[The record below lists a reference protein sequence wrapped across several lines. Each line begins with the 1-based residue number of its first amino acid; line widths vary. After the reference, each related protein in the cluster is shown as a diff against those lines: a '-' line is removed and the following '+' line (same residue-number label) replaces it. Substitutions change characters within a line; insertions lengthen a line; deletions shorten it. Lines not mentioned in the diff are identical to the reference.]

1 MEKEKLGIYLIA
13 LGIAL
18 YVAYL
23 FFGSGNNSAVGDFS
37 SGILLGLSIGINLVG
52 IILTIIYYS
61 KK

>member
-18 YVAYL
+18 YIAYL
-23 FFGSGNNSAVGDFS
+23 FFGSNNSAVGDFS

>member
-18 YVAYL
+18 YAAYL